1 LCTTLFC
8 QILPFIFKAGSC
20 FGWFALGVAVAEKN
34 EPMAKFLVELGADP
48 NIKRARRETLLSAA
62 ILQSD
67 IKAVEFLLVSNII
80 KHFCSFFCA
89 MGRKQ
94 PLTER

>member
-20 FGWFALGVAVAEKN
+20 FGWCALGVAVAEKN
-34 EPMAKFLVELGADP
+34 EAMAKFLVELGADP

-67 IKAVEFLLVSNII
+67 IKAVEFLLVSILLNIFA
-80 KHFCSFFCA
+80 HSFVQWE
-89 MGRKQ
+89 GSNR
-94 PLTER
+94 